1 MNRRHQHVWVRPRT
15 VFPMTRG
22 NPYGPSTRAVC
33 LNEFYSSKM
42 ATRTPVDPWR
52 QGGRNGWPGP
62 ACRTAPCRGAD
73 TFLNGIEE
81 EDKRMDGTGCMVS
94 PNRQEPGISGHGA
107 SCTVRRIPI
116 CSRYKASD
124 MAKDRLP
131 AETRRSMRAAGFPW
145 PDHRPRWVTEL
156 STLESK
162 KNMDGRME
170 VSV

>member
-1 MNRRHQHVWVRPRT
+1 MNRRHQHFWVRPRT
-15 VFPMTRG
+15 VFPMARG
-22 NPYGPSTRAVC
+22 NPFGASSRPVC
-33 LNEFYSSKM
+33 PDKFYPSKM
-42 ATRTPVDPWR
+42 ARWTPDDSWR
-52 QGGRNGWPGP
+52 QGVRNGRPGP

-73 TFLNGIEE
+73 IFLKGIEE

-94 PNRQEPGISGHGA
+94 PNRQEPGIYGRGA
-107 SCTVRRIPI
+107 SCTTRRVPI
-116 CSRYKASD
+116 CSGYKASD

-145 PDHRPRWVTEL
+145 PDHHPKRVHTI

>member
-22 NPYGPSTRAVC
+22 NPYGASTRAVC

-62 ACRTAPCRGAD
+62 ACRTAPFRGAD

-94 PNRQEPGISGHGA
+94 PNRQEPGISGNGA

-131 AETRRSMRAAGFPW
+131 AETRRSMRAAGFLCR
-145 PDHRPRWVTEL
+145 DHRPKRVPEL

-162 KNMDGRME
+162 KNTDGRME
-170 VSV
+170 VSA